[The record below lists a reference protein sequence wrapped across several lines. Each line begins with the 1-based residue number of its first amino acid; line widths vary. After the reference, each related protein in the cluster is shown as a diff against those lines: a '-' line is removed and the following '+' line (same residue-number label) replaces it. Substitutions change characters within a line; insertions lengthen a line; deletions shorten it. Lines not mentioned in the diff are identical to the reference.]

1 MDCWVFLEIF
11 PRGFREN
18 LAILPRGIIIN
29 PPSSQSPHPQSIFIP
44 FSITKTNILT
54 QVINYTFFP
63 YQYYEYLITINN
75 IEMKF
80 ILCIAFFN
88 PFSID
93 RFFITFLKLEFYWR
107 NNWGCFFRGSYCL
120 DFLEKSPSKT
130 HKNTQQTTPQNQK

>member
-11 PRGFREN
+11 PWVFREN
-18 LAILPRGIIIN
+18 LAIFPREIIIN
-29 PPSSQSPHPQSIFIP
+29 PPPSQSPHPQSIFIP

-80 ILCIAFFN
+80 ILCIAFFQ
-88 PFSID
+88 PFFDRSI
-93 RFFITFLKLEFYWR
+93 FYHFSKIGILLTQQLR
-107 NNWGCFFRGSYCL
+107 VLFSMVLLPSLLGKISI
-120 DFLEKSPSKT
+120 KSP
-130 HKNTQQTTPQNQK
+130 